1 MIADLRNVGS
11 LIETNL
17 EEQMTPLAS
26 GFSDMFKNLFCS
38 FLSNLNWQQR
48 KKDNGLMTYLPIL
61 GTAGIGIFLINK
73 K

>member
-26 GFSDMFKNLFCS
+26 GFSDMFENLFCG
-38 FLSNLNWQQR
+38 FLSNLNQQQR
-48 KKDNGLMTYLPIL
+48 QKDNGLMTYLPIL